1 MNKKIKNS
9 VIIIIILLLIF
20 TIFKNNA
27 LYVNSFYSAIKLF
40 VYKVFPFLF
49 IMMIL
54 NGILVKCNLPYYLSR
69 LKINKAFY
77 IFIMSIFSGSPINA
91 ILLSDY
97 LKNNIINENEASII
111 LSFTTYNNP
120 LFLYNYLLNITG
132 NIKNVI
138 KIMSI
143 IYLLNLLLYFI
154 SIKFMNKNK
163 VLIKYKNY
171 KIKNELFEIIN
182 NSLINLLKIM
192 GIIIFFKVITD
203 VLLNGNQS
211 IVTVL
216 FKGIIEIT
224 QGLNELTNLKLSIK
238 IKEII
243 SFILITFSGLSIHM
257 QMSLILEKYQ
267 INYKYFYLSRLFLIT
282 LGVTIILLL

>member
-9 VIIIIILLLIF
+9 TIIIIILLLIVI
-20 TIFKNNA
+20 IFKNNMF
-27 LYVNSFYSAIKLF
+27 YVNSFYSAIKLF

-54 NGILVKCNLPYYLSR
+54 NGILIKCNLPYYLNR

-97 LKNNIINENEASII
+97 LKNNIINENEASLI
-111 LSFTTYNNP
+111 LSFTTFNNP

-132 NIKNVI
+132 NLKSVI
-138 KIMSI
+138 KLMSI

-154 SIKFMNKNK
+154 LIKFMNKDK

-171 KIKNELFEIIN
+171 KIKNELFDIIN

-192 GIIIFFKVITD
+192 GIIVFFKVISD
-203 VLLNGNQS
+203 VLLNGKHS
-211 IVTVL
+211 IL
-216 FKGIIEIT
+216 IALLKGMIEIT
-224 QGLNELTNLKLSIK
+224 QGLNELVSLKINIK

-243 SFILITFSGLSIHM
+243 SFIIITFSGLSIHM
-257 QMSLILEKYQ
+257 QTSLVLEKYQ
-267 INYKYFYLSRLFLIT
+267 INYKYFYLSRIFLIII
-282 LGVTIILLL
+282 GVIIILLL